1 MTSKAFRI
9 EVEPVNEFITTEG
22 MQGKLRIMAGGV
34 GLRLLSV
41 CPIDEQEDHDTS
53 MQARL
58 INWIQDQGGNASVR
72 DVQRAFGFRSKDHAR
87 EMMQELTRSGAGRWL
102 SGSVEGV
109 ELIQSGPGMLSG
121 IQAASDRAQEAQTV

>member
-34 GLRLLSV
+34 GLKLLSV
-41 CPIDEQEDHDTS
+41 HPIDEQEDHDTS

-58 INWIQDQGGNASVR
+58 IDWIRDQGGNASVR

-102 SGSVEGV
+102 SGSVEAV
-109 ELIQSGPGMLSG
+109 ELIQSGRSVLSG
-121 IQAASDRAQEAQTV
+121 LQTAPDATQETGVI